1 MIYND
6 GYLSIGEIL
15 HALLGMFQI
24 IFCFFSKILIA
35 NFCFVAEMD
44 HFSYVFFNHI
54 NKQRVRKEV
63 QWRKRRGQQV
73 ADDEDKNDDTIDD
86 YQCGAY

>member
-15 HALLGMFQI
+15 HALLSMFQI

-35 NFCFVAEMD
+35 NFCFVAKMG
-44 HFSYVFFNHI
+44 HFSYVAFDRI
-54 NKQRVRKEV
+54 NKQRARKEV
-63 QWRKRRGQQV
+63 QCRKRRGQQI
-73 ADDEDKNDDTIDD
+73 ADDEDKNDDIIDD
-86 YQCGAY
+86 YQSGIY

>member
-24 IFCFFSKILIA
+24 ILCFFSKILIA
-35 NFCFVAEMD
+35 NFCFVAEMG
-44 HFSYVFFNHI
+44 HFSYVAFDRI
-54 NKQRVRKEV
+54 NQQRARKEV
-63 QWRKRRGQQV
+63 QWRKRRGQQI
-73 ADDEDKNDDTIDD
+73 ADDEDKNDDTIDLMHIEL
-86 YQCGAY
+86 

>member
-6 GYLSIGEIL
+6 GCLSIGEIL

-44 HFSYVFFNHI
+44 HFSYVAFDRI
-54 NKQRVRKEV
+54 NRQRARKEV
-63 QWRKRRGQQV
+63 Q
-73 ADDEDKNDDTIDD
+73 
-86 YQCGAY
+86 